1 MNSDS
6 IQEKKVRRMKLA
18 IIGTT
23 INGEGGYLPFDD
35 FAAKSPF
42 DEVQFVIAGDTSS
55 RPFDVSKFRCK
66 VEYLEPKD
74 QERFAISSI
83 IGWKTPRRRPVAWLR
98 AIELKPDFILSVD
111 DDNIP
116 ASDYFTLWHRV
127 LTRPVHAVI
136 SASSG
141 NEPAWHNYLR
151 SVDAPIEIFPRGFP
165 YPFRGISETSIEDK
179 ESVFPEKIGLWQ
191 GISFGDP
198 DIDAMTRLVWPARM
212 PLKSI
217 QEKNYLLRHV
227 WSPYN
232 MQNTVFRPV
241 LFGLPILWPF
251 AGRFDDIYAS
261 FTWQRL
267 LFNQNK
273 YVHVGDPI
281 NRQDRG
287 VRDTLRGDFREEIDG
302 YQQSHDVWTEI
313 NDIKESE
320 PIRFLDCLIE
330 GKHPAIAK
338 HRGFFEAY
346 KKDISKILT

>member
-6 IQEKKVRRMKLA
+6 IQEKKGGLMKLA

-23 INGEGGYLPFDD
+23 INGEGGYLPFDEL
-35 FAAKSPF
+35 AAKSPF
-42 DEVQFVIAGDTSS
+42 HEVKFVIAGDTSS
-55 RPFDVSKFRCK
+55 RPFDVSKFKCK

-74 QERFAISSI
+74 QERFSISSL

-98 AIELKPDFILSVD
+98 AIELKPDFILSID

-116 ASDYFTLWHRV
+116 AADYFTTWYKV
-127 LTRPVHAVI
+127 LNESASLRVI
-136 SASSG
+136 SKNSQG
-141 NEPAWHNYLR
+141 TVWHNYLET
-151 SVDAPIEIFPRGFP
+151 SDAPIKIYPRGFP
-165 YPFRGISETSIEDK
+165 YPFRGVSETSVEHGK
-179 ESVFPEKIGLWQ
+179 SVSSEKIGLWQ
-191 GISFGDP
+191 GISLGDP
-198 DIDAMTRLVWPARM
+198 DIDAMTRLVWPKRT
-212 PLKSI
+212 PLSSI
-217 QEKNYLLRHV
+217 REKNYVLQNV

-232 MQNTVFRPV
+232 MQNTVFRPA

-267 LFNQNK
+267 LFNQGLATF
-273 YVHVGDPI
+273 VGDPV

-302 YQQSHDVWTEI
+302 YQQSHDVWAEI
-313 NDIKESE
+313 NDIEESE
-320 PIRFLDCLIE
+320 PTRFLDRLIG

-338 HRGFFEAY
+338 HCEFFEAY
-346 KKDISKILT
+346 KEDINRILQ